1 MANTSSRA
9 SFLFGFLIA
18 TALAA
23 AAVILLP
30 RLTAGSS
37 ATSKVPAAAVSV
49 AKPNPGAVAAQKA
62 ASLAALVADET
73 SKLPIKPH
81 AIVSTTDKAMSAA
94 EALRRTDYAAAASLA
109 DDMLSHSTL
118 QAFAFHPFNDF
129 VGHLSAGQDPA
140 YLDGVNA
147 WVANQPRS
155 ALAYL
160 IRAKY
165 FYDTA
170 WSIRGPDFSSAVT
183 KPHWQA
189 FQDFLGKAADDAR
202 RSIELDPRIPWSYY
216 LQLEIAH
223 GRDDPSQVEQAFR
236 AGILRFPN
244 YYALYQDRLHYLQ
257 PKWSGST
264 AAMFQFVDQYAGKA
278 PADSPLKFLYLQVT
292 ANLMNEAWV
301 ECRPLRHEQLTD
313 CINRYM
319 NRTVT
324 GGLTAGVAKA
334 FAIYKSV
341 DPIQFNN
348 ALWPVLGTL
357 VGTEGDSTSVNS
369 VLQLAADAMGSDNQ
383 LIHDKTGK
391 NNYVLDEIAARVWA
405 KLDNPVNVEQKFHE
419 ALDDVE
425 HTKFPNEEEKE
436 AAFAAIYDD
445 MTWVARNARDYPKV
459 IAYHDAANTIAG
471 INHGGSQYLKCFAYY
486 KLTHYQEAI
495 EECTQLIATHRDVA
509 TAHYQ
514 RARAYEDS
522 RNFDAAIADYAPVA
536 DDGSENY
543 IRDAAVINLEHIYA
557 LRGEYAA
564 QLDIFKKYPFIF
576 DASLQPPDDLAI
588 AYNNRCFALM
598 KTGELEKALQDCQTS
613 LKYGKI
619 PDALQKQQQ
628 LLKMLGRS
636 S

>member
-1 MANTSSRA
+1 MANTNSRA

-18 TALAA
+18 AFLAA
-23 AAVILLP
+23 AAVVLLP
-30 RLTAGSS
+30 RLTAPS
-37 ATSKVPAAAVSV
+37 APAEAPPIVHNS
-49 AKPNPGAVAAQKA
+49 GAVAAGKA

-81 AIVSTTDKAMSAA
+81 AMDSTRDKAMTAA
-94 EALRRTDYAAAASLA
+94 EALRHSDYDTAATLSEDVLA
-109 DDMLSHSTL
+109 HSTL

-129 VGHLSAGQDPA
+129 IGHLSQGQDPP
-140 YLDGVNA
+140 YLEGLNA
-147 WVANQPRS
+147 WVANKPSS
-155 ALAYL
+155 ALAHL

-170 WSIRGPDFSSAVT
+170 WAIRGPDFSGKVT
-183 KPHWQA
+183 QA
-189 FQDFLGKAADDAR
+189 HKQGFQELLAKAADDTR
-202 RSIELDPRIPWSYY
+202 RAIELDPHIPWSYY
-216 LQLEIAH
+216 LQLETAH
-223 GRDDPSQVEQAFR
+223 GRGDPDQVEQVFQ
-236 AGILRFPN
+236 AGIKRFPN

-264 AAMFQFVDQYAGKA
+264 TAMFRFVDQYAGKA

-301 ECRPLRHEQLTD
+301 ECQPLKHEKLTD
-313 CINRYM
+313 CINLYM
-319 NRTVT
+319 DRTVT

-341 DPIQFNN
+341 DPIQFND

-383 LIHDKTGK
+383 LIHDKTGH
-391 NNYVLDEIAARVWA
+391 NNYVLDDIAARVWA
-405 KLDNPVNVEQKFHE
+405 KLDNPVNVAQKFHE
-419 ALDDVE
+419 ALDDVD
-425 HTKFPNEEEKE
+425 HTEFPNGEEKE
-436 AAFAAIYDD
+436 AALAGIYDD
-445 MTWVARNARDYPKV
+445 MTWVARNARDYPRV
-459 IAYHDAANTIAG
+459 IAYHDAANRVAG

-495 EECTQLIATHRDVA
+495 DECTQLIATHRDVA

-522 RNFDAAIADYAPVA
+522 RNFDAAIADYEPIAE
-536 DDGSENY
+536 DGSENY
-543 IRDAAVINLEHIYA
+543 IRDAAVINLEHIHA

-564 QLDIFKKYPFIF
+564 QLDIFKRYPFIF
-576 DASLQPPDDLAI
+576 DAALQPPDDLAI

-598 KTGELEKALQDCQTS
+598 KTGELEQALQDCQTS

-628 LLKMLGRS
+628 LLKMLGKS

>member
-1 MANTSSRA
+1 MPKTSSRA

-30 RLTAGSS
+30 RFTAAPGV
-37 ATSKVPAAAVSV
+37 TSKAPAATVSV
-49 AKPNPGAVAAQKA
+49 ARPNPDAAAAQKA
-62 ASLAALVADET
+62 ASLAALVADES
-73 SKLPIKPH
+73 SKLPVRAH
-81 AIVSTTDKAMSAA
+81 SIVSTSDKAMSAA
-94 EALRRTDYAAAASLA
+94 EALRRTDYAAAATLA
-109 DDMLSHSTL
+109 EEVLAHSKL

-129 VGHLSAGQDPA
+129 IGRLSAGQDPP
-140 YLDGVNA
+140 YLEGLNA
-147 WVANQPRS
+147 WVANKPKS

-165 FYDTA
+165 YYDCA
-170 WSIRGPDFSSAVT
+170 WAVRGPDFSGAVT
-183 KPHWQA
+183 PAHWQG
-189 FQDFLGKAADDAR
+189 FKELLGKAADDAR

-223 GRDDPSQVEQAFR
+223 GYGDSAQVEQAFQ
-236 AGILRFPN
+236 AGIQRFPN

-278 PADSPLKFLYLQVT
+278 PANSPLKFLYLQVT

-301 ECRPLRHEQLTD
+301 ECRPLKHEKLTD
-313 CINRYM
+313 CINMYM

-369 VLQLAADAMGSDNQ
+369 VLQLAAEAMGSDNQ
-383 LIHDKTGK
+383 LIHDKAGN

-425 HTKFPNEEEKE
+425 LTTFPNEEEKE
-436 AAFAAIYDD
+436 SALAAIYDD

-495 EECTQLIATHRDVA
+495 AECTQLIATHRDVA

-522 RNFDAAIADYAPVA
+522 RNFDAAIADYAPIA
-536 DDGSENY
+536 EDGSENY
-543 IRDAAVINLEHIYA
+543 IRDAAVINLEHIHA

-564 QLDIFKKYPFIF
+564 QLEIFKKYPFIF

-628 LLKMLGRS
+628 LLKMLGKS

>member
-1 MANTSSRA
+1 MAA
-9 SFLFGFLIA
+9 
-18 TALAA
+18 ALAA
-23 AAVILLP
+23 AAVTLVP
-30 RLTAGSS
+30 RLTAGPSS
-37 ATSKVPAAAVSV
+37 TSNGPAATETRAR
-49 AKPNPGAVAAQKA
+49 PNPGLAAAQKA
-62 ASLAALVADET
+62 ASLAALIADET

-81 AIVSTTDKAMSAA
+81 SIISTTDKAMSAA
-94 EALRRTDYAAAASLA
+94 EALRRTDYAAAATLA
-109 DDMLSHSTL
+109 EDVLRGSTL

-129 VGHLSAGQDPA
+129 IGHLSAGQDPL
-140 YLDGVNA
+140 YLDGLNA
-147 WVANQPRS
+147 WVVNKPKS

-170 WSIRGPDFSSAVT
+170 WAIRGPDFSKAVT
-183 KPHWQA
+183 ETHRQG
-189 FQDFLGKAADDAR
+189 FQDFLGKAADDVR

-216 LQLEIAH
+216 LQLEVAH
-223 GRDDPSQVEQAFR
+223 GRNDSALVEQAFQ
-236 AGILRFPN
+236 AGIQRFPN

-264 AAMFQFVDQYAGKA
+264 TAMLQFVDHFAAKA
-278 PADSPLKFLYLQVT
+278 PANSPLKFLYLQVT

-301 ECRPLRHEQLTD
+301 ECQPLKHEKLTD
-313 CINRYM
+313 CINIYM

-334 FAIYKSV
+334 FAVYKSV
-341 DPIQFNN
+341 DPIQFNS

-357 VGTEGDSTSVNS
+357 VGTDGDSTSVNS
-369 VLQLAADAMGSDNQ
+369 LLQLAADAMGSDNQ
-383 LIHDKTGK
+383 LIHDKAGN

-419 ALDDVE
+419 ALADVE
-425 HTKFPNEEEKE
+425 RTTFPNEEEKE
-436 AAFAAIYDD
+436 SALATIYDD

-486 KLTHYQEAI
+486 KLTHYAEAI
-495 EECTQLIATHRDVA
+495 EECTQLIATHLDVA

-522 RNFDAAIADYAPVA
+522 RNFDAAIADYAPIA
-536 DDGSENY
+536 EDGSENY
-543 IRDAAVINLEHIYA
+543 IRDAAVINLEHIHA

-564 QLDIFKKYPFIF
+564 QLEIFSKYPFIF

-598 KTGELEKALQDCQTS
+598 KTGELAKALQDCQTS

-628 LLKMLGRS
+628 LLKMLGKS